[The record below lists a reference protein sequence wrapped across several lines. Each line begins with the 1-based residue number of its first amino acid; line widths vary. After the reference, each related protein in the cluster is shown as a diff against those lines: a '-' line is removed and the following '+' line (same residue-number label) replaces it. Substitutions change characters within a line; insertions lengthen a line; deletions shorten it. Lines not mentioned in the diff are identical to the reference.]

1 MEFGHGDVGDEWRGL
16 GVRSTGTRA
25 AEVRSLSLFGQR
37 ARGVAS
43 VFPSVAVVV
52 LVAAPLQ
59 QMVSRRSIE
68 LLAVSTWLVLL
79 LDDVVYCGLAWLV
92 LG

>member
-1 MEFGHGDVGDEWRGL
+1 MVMLETSGEDLVSAPLEPERQKY
-16 GVRSTGTRA
+16 VRYH
-25 AEVRSLSLFGQR
+25 SLAKDR

-68 LLAVSTWLVLL
+68 LLAVSTWLILE
-79 LDDVVYCGLAWLV
+79 
-92 LG
+92 